1 MKESKEKYND
11 LEKQKEDDNLKIN
24 KEKDNKKEDNLNIK
38 YIIGI
43 HDYGQTKE
51 MICNKYITIL
61 ELKKK
66 IKLENNLNNKIKY
79 ILKFCGQIMK
89 DKMRLIDFQINKYKE
104 EKIFLFEE
112 TDEDLTIINIS
123 YNSMNTTFCF
133 DLSHHFSCF

>member
-1 MKESKEKYND
+1 
-11 LEKQKEDDNLKIN
+11 
-24 KEKDNKKEDNLNIK
+24 
-38 YIIGI
+38 
-43 HDYGQTKE
+43 

-104 EKIFLFEE
+104 EKIFCLKRPMK
-112 TDEDLTIINIS
+112 I
-123 YNSMNTTFCF
+123 
-133 DLSHHFSCF
+133 